1 MSAKGSS
8 DAMTPEE
15 IRAVGLADDELAHLL
30 EIDPSPDFAAKVRA
44 RILRE
49 PNRRRRHIRWDAAA
63 AAVLVT
69 AAALM
74 AADVLRAPA
83 GIGTPVAVPV
93 ISAPAQPSK
102 RLEAPVVLPV
112 VQSRDPS
119 PRTVP
124 PKATTMVLVPPDAQR
139 ALQRVVEL
147 AARGALSAGAA
158 EPPEPLAESPARR
171 VAPLVVEDLD
181 VGDITISGDTLKD
194 GLD

>member
-1 MSAKGSS
+1 MSAKGSG

-15 IRAVGLADDELAHLL
+15 IRAVGLVDDELAHLL
-30 EIDPSPDFAAKVRA
+30 EIDPSPEFVARVRA

-49 PNRRRRHIRWDAAA
+49 ANSPRPHFRWDAAA

-69 AAALM
+69 AAAWM

-83 GIGTPVAVPV
+83 GIRTPVAVPV
-93 ISAPAQPSK
+93 ISAPAQPGK
-102 RLEAPVVLPV
+102 LPEAPVVLPV
-112 VQSRDPS
+112 VQSRKRS
-119 PRTVP
+119 PRTAP
-124 PKATTMVLVPPDAQR
+124 TQGTAMVLVPPDAER

-147 AARGALSAGAA
+147 AASGALSAGAA
-158 EPPEPLAESPARR
+158 ELPEPLTESPARR